1 MMNPTLITRRRLLIA
16 MALSPLLW
24 QMRGAQAADVDP
36 QRVVALEWLPAE
48 LLLALGVT
56 PYGVADIPNY
66 RLWVNEPALPDSVI
80 DVGLRT
86 EPNLELLTQMKPSF
100 IVWSAGYGPSPEKLA
115 RIAPGRGFTFSDG
128 KRPLA
133 MAQRSLL
140 EMADLL
146 GKTQQAKRHLAEF
159 DALME
164 SLRPRFAGR
173 RRSSAADDLS
183 ARSPPRAGVWRKLP
197 VPGRCLIASVLKTPG
212 TAKRHSG
219 EALAL
224 ASTGW
229 RHLTKPMSS
238 VSTMAMSE
246 IWLNCWRRRS
256 GRRCPSCARAA
267 SSAFRRSGSTARR
280 CQRCILPA
288 CWLMPRESGM
298 NTRLSPLAIIL
309 LAGLLGVAFA
319 LSIVNLN
326 VALPYAQW
334 RQALW
339 QPDVDDIA
347 QMLFHYSLLPRLA
360 VALLVG
366 AGLGLVGVLFQQ
378 VLRNPLAEPTTLG
391 VATGAQLGITV
402 TTLWAIPGVLA
413 SQFAAL
419 AGACLVGALV
429 FGVSWGKRL
438 SPVTLILAGL
448 VVSLYCGA
456 LNQLMVIFHHDQ
468 LQSMFLWSTGTL
480 TQTDWSVAQRLWPQ
494 LLGGAILT
502 LLLLRPLTLMG
513 LDDGVARNLGLAL
526 SLARLGALTLAIVI
540 SALLV
545 NAVGIIGFIGLFA
558 PLLAKML
565 GARRLL
571 ARLLLAALI
580 GALLLWLSDQV
591 ILWLSRVWREVST
604 GSVTALIGAPL
615 LLWLLPR
622 LRSISAP
629 VMNGGD
635 NVQPERYHVQWFV
648 LAGVA
653 LLLLAVSVALAF
665 GRDAHGWLWAHG
677 DLLEQL
683 LPWRWPRVLSALF
696 AGVMLAVA
704 GCIIQRLTGSPM
716 ASPEVLGISSGAAF
730 GVVLMLF
737 FVPGDAFGWLLP
749 AGSLGAAATLLII
762 MLAAGRGGFSPHR
775 MLLAG
780 MALSTAF
787 TMLLMMLQASGDPR
801 MAQILTW
808 ISGSTYSATPERVV
822 RSGAVMLALLALAPL
837 CRRWL
842 TILPLGGEAARAVG
856 MALTSSRIVL
866 LLLAACLTAA
876 ATLTIGPLS
885 FVGLMAP
892 HIARMMGFR
901 RTLPHMVISG
911 LTGGLLLVFADWCGR
926 MMMFPYQIPAGLLS
940 TFIGAPYFIYLLR
953 KQSR

>member
-1 MMNPTLITRRRLLIA
+1 
-16 MALSPLLW
+16 
-24 QMRGAQAADVDP
+24 
-36 QRVVALEWLPAE
+36 
-48 LLLALGVT
+48 
-56 PYGVADIPNY
+56 
-66 RLWVNEPALPDSVI
+66 
-80 DVGLRT
+80 
-86 EPNLELLTQMKPSF
+86 
-100 IVWSAGYGPSPEKLA
+100 
-115 RIAPGRGFTFSDG
+115 
-128 KRPLA
+128 
-133 MAQRSLL
+133 
-140 EMADLL
+140 
-146 GKTQQAKRHLAEF
+146 
-159 DALME
+159 
-164 SLRPRFAGR
+164 
-173 RRSSAADDLS
+173 
-183 ARSPPRAGVWRKLP
+183 
-197 VPGRCLIASVLKTPG
+197 
-212 TAKRHSG
+212 
-219 EALAL
+219 
-224 ASTGW
+224 
-229 RHLTKPMSS
+229 
-238 VSTMAMSE
+238 
-246 IWLNCWRRRS
+246 
-256 GRRCPSCARAA
+256 
-267 SSAFRRSGSTARR
+267 
-280 CQRCILPA
+280 
-288 CWLMPRESGM
+288 M
-298 NTRLSPLAIIL
+298 NTRISPLAAVL
-309 LAGLLGVAFA
+309 LAALLVAAFA

-326 VALPYAQW
+326 IALPYAQW

-339 QPDVDDIA
+339 QPDIDNIA

-360 VALLVG
+360 VSLLVG

-391 VATGAQLGITV
+391 VATGAQLGMTV
-402 TTLWAIPGVLA
+402 TALWAIPGVLA

-456 LNQLMVIFHHDQ
+456 INQLMVIFHHDQ

-494 LLGGAILT
+494 LLGGAVLT

-571 ARLLLAALI
+571 SRLLLAALI
-580 GALLLWLSDQV
+580 GALILWLSDQI
-591 ILWLSRVWREVST
+591 ILWLTRVWREVST

-629 VMNGGD
+629 VMNAGD
-635 NVQPERYHVQWFV
+635 KALIERHNVQWFA
-648 LAGVA
+648 LGGLA
-653 LLLLAVSVALAF
+653 LLLLAVTAALAF
-665 GRDAHGWLWAHG
+665 GRDAHGWQWASG

-683 LPWRWPRVLSALF
+683 MPWRWPRVLSALF

-704 GCIIQRLTGSPM
+704 GCIIQRLTGNPM

-737 FVPGDAFGWLLP
+737 FVPGNAFVWLLP
-749 AGSLGAAATLLII
+749 AGSLGAAATLLVILI
-762 MLAAGRGGFSPHR
+762 AAGRGGFSPHR

-808 ISGSTYSATPERVV
+808 MSGSTYSATPEMAL
-822 RSGAVMLALLALAPL
+822 RSGMVMLALLALAPF

-856 MALTSSRIVL
+856 MALTSSRVAL
-866 LLLAACLTAA
+866 LLLAASLTAT

-892 HIARMMGFR
+892 HIARMVGFR
-901 RTLPHMVISG
+901 RTMPHMVISG
-911 LTGGLLLVFADWCGR
+911 LIGGMLLVFADWCGR
-926 MMMFPYQIPAGLLS
+926 MIMFPYQIPAGLLS

>member
-1 MMNPTLITRRRLLIA
+1 MN
-16 MALSPLLW
+16 
-24 QMRGAQAADVDP
+24 
-36 QRVVALEWLPAE
+36 
-48 LLLALGVT
+48 
-56 PYGVADIPNY
+56 
-66 RLWVNEPALPDSVI
+66 
-80 DVGLRT
+80 
-86 EPNLELLTQMKPSF
+86 
-100 IVWSAGYGPSPEKLA
+100 A
-115 RIAPGRGFTFSDG
+115 RFS
-128 KRPLA
+128 PLA
-133 MAQRSLL
+133 M
-140 EMADLL
+140 
-146 GKTQQAKRHLAEF
+146 
-159 DALME
+159 
-164 SLRPRFAGR
+164 
-173 RRSSAADDLS
+173 
-183 ARSPPRAGVWRKLP
+183 
-197 VPGRCLIASVLKTPG
+197 
-212 TAKRHSG
+212 
-219 EALAL
+219 
-224 ASTGW
+224 
-229 RHLTKPMSS
+229 
-238 VSTMAMSE
+238 
-246 IWLNCWRRRS
+246 
-256 GRRCPSCARAA
+256 
-267 SSAFRRSGSTARR
+267 
-280 CQRCILPA
+280 
-288 CWLMPRESGM
+288 
-298 NTRLSPLAIIL
+298 IL
-309 LAGLLGVAFA
+309 LAVLLVAAFA
-319 LSIVNLN
+319 LSIVNLQ

-339 QPDVDDIA
+339 QPDSDNIA

-360 VALLVG
+360 VSLLVG

-391 VATGAQLGITV
+391 VATGAQLGMTV

-456 LNQLMVIFHHDQ
+456 VNQLMVIFHHDQ

-494 LLGGAILT
+494 LLGGAMLT

-526 SLARLGALTLAIVI
+526 SLARLGVLTLAIVI

-571 ARLLLAALI
+571 SRLVLAALL
-580 GALLLWLSDQV
+580 GALILWLSDQI
-591 ILWLSRVWREVST
+591 ILWLSRIWREVST

-635 NVQPERYHVQWFV
+635 KALIERRNVQWFALGG
-648 LAGVA
+648 LA
-653 LLLLAVSVALAF
+653 LMLLAVTAALTF
-665 GRDAHGWLWAHG
+665 GRDAQGWQWASG

-683 LPWRWPRVLSALF
+683 MPWRWPRVFSALF

-704 GCIIQRLTGSPM
+704 GCIIQRLTGNPM
-716 ASPEVLGISSGAAF
+716 ASPEVLGISSGAAC

-737 FVPGDAFGWLLP
+737 LVPGDAFGWLLP
-749 AGSLGAAATLLII
+749 AGSLGAAVTLLLI
-762 MLAAGRGGFSPHR
+762 MAVAGRGGFSPER

-780 MALSTAF
+780 MAFSTAL
-787 TMLLMMLQASGDPR
+787 TTLLAMLLASGDPR
-801 MAQILTW
+801 MAGVLTW
-808 ISGSTYSATPERVV
+808 ISGSTYNA
-822 RSGAVMLALLALAPL
+822 SGEQVLRTGIVMVILLAMTPL

-842 TILPLGGEAARAVG
+842 TILPLGGDTARAVG
-856 MALTSSRIVL
+856 MAITPSRVGL
-866 LLLAACLTAA
+866 LLLAAGLTAT
-876 ATLTIGPLS
+876 ATMTIGPLS

-901 RTLPHMVISG
+901 RAMPHMLISA
-911 LTGGLLLVFADWCGR
+911 LAGGVLLVFADWCGR
-926 MMMFPYQIPAGLLS
+926 MVLFPYQIPAGLLS